1 MSQQRLEPSS
11 PRTSAAAANTWLVG
25 ILAMMAGILLYRT
38 IMDSLANRPN
48 YTPRVVA
55 PRGDLALDEKTTI
68 SIFQA
73 ASPSVAYV
81 RTNLKQSGSGEG
93 RELEVSSG
101 TGIVWD
107 ENGLV
112 ITNLHVI
119 EKTVF
124 EGVGKLQV
132 QLSGGHFFD
141 AEFVGAV
148 AKHDIAVLRIRA
160 TPADLDPITIG
171 TSDDLNVG
179 QKVFAIGNPFGFDRT
194 LSTGVIGGLNR
205 TVGGQAETVLAG
217 MIQTD
222 AAINP
227 GNSGGPLLD
236 SAGRLIGVNTAIVS
250 AGGDSAGLG
259 FAVAVNDVVKAVSSI
274 MDASLNDQTPSLGV
288 SILDAETA
296 MENGIPENLL
306 TGGLIVLNVYPATPA
321 AGAGVLGCR
330 RRGFQ
335 VFLGDQIV
343 AIEGTTVQ
351 SLDELRNIL
360 SAKKAGDTVTLKIV
374 RGNQILNIPVTL
386 GNRRVLL

>member
-1 MSQQRLEPSS
+1 MSQQHSEPSS
-11 PRTSAAAANTWLVG
+11 TRTSAASANGWLVT
-25 ILAMMAGILLYRT
+25 ILAVMAAVLLYRT
-38 IMDSLANRPN
+38 VMDSLANRPN
-48 YTPRVVA
+48 YTPRIVA
-55 PRGDLALDEKTTI
+55 PRGDLALDEKATI

-81 RTNLKQSGSGEG
+81 RTNLKQPTSGEV

-107 ENGLV
+107 ENGLIV
-112 ITNLHVI
+112 TNLHVV

-124 EGVGKLQV
+124 EGVGKLEV
-132 QLSGGHFFD
+132 QLSGGHLFD

-160 TPADLDPITIG
+160 TPADLDPITLG

-205 TVGGQAETVLAG
+205 TVGGQAETILAG

-259 FAVAVNDVVKAVSSI
+259 FAVAVNDVVKAVKSI
-274 MDASLNDQTPSLGV
+274 MDASLNDKTPSLGV

-321 AGAGVLGCR
+321 AGAGILGCR

-343 AIEGTTVQ
+343 AIDGTTVQ
-351 SLDELRNIL
+351 TLDELRNIL
-360 SAKKAGDTVTLKIV
+360 STKKAGDTVTLKTV
-374 RGNQILNIPVTL
+374 RGNQVLNIPVTL
-386 GNRRVLL
+386 GNRQVLL